1 MFGYI
6 GNIKRFIKKVIIV
19 LVNHNHTI
27 TNYKHDQS
35 KAGTE
40 RSVIN
45 RSVIEVNAI
54 DNRYSLAQAIAF
66 GSMEQQFYEILW
78 KFYNA
83 MKALW
88 IWPRLESIQ
97 LFNNSMKWKSK
108 KNGKFVNLEEIL
120 CYCWRIYETVVV
132 MTITLLNYSTK
143 LNRILWN

>member
-6 GNIKRFIKKVIIV
+6 GNIKRSIKKVIIV

-54 DNRYSLAQAIAF
+54 DNQYSLAQAIAF
-66 GSMEQQFYEILW
+66 GSMEQQFYEIL
-78 KFYNA
+78 
-83 MKALW
+83 
-88 IWPRLESIQ
+88 
-97 LFNNSMKWKSK
+97 
-108 KNGKFVNLEEIL
+108 
-120 CYCWRIYETVVV
+120 
-132 MTITLLNYSTK
+132 
-143 LNRILWN
+143 